1 MLVFQQTRKFFIKVL
16 VRNESLLNVRNP
28 EFEDMGYNL
37 KRDGWLNSF
46 VDVHNQSMR
55 EEGMP
60 WRGAREK
67 GPDFFSILFS
77 ALTDKDDIVMDWQC
91 GVGMF
96 LISLFS
102 ILNLSSQLVSFSI
115 FSRSLTFAQ
124 LVLLG
129 GSAPFNGILS
139 LWSLTST
146 STNPSCS
153 PCVSPTTIT
162 PHSTWAHN
170 GDRCL
175 LLLPARWQSVIL
187 ICCVRKSV
195 IGFELAFLSF
205 ISSRF

>member
-115 FSRSLTFAQ
+115 FSRCLTFAQ

-129 GSAPFNGILS
+129 GSVIACRSIQRHIVALES
-139 LWSLTST
+139 DIDIYKS
-146 STNPSCS
+146 
-153 PCVSPTTIT
+153 V
-162 PHSTWAHN
+162 
-170 GDRCL
+170 
-175 LLLPARWQSVIL
+175 LLPMREPDHDHTSQHVGPQRGSVFAPPP
-187 ICCVRKSV
+187 RKMAKRN
-195 IGFELAFLSF
+195 FDLLCA
-205 ISSRF
+205 